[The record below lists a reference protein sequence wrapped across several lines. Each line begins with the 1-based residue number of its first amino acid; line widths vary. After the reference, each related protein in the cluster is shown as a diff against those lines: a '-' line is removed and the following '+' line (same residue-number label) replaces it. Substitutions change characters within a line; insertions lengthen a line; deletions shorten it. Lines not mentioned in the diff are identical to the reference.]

1 MKDKVWFLLFG
12 AGALACAYGFHLSV
26 VCFFIITIIVVLTQ
40 ILIFYFVKILR
51 KKEIEF
57 WNMTS
62 YMDQLICSY
71 KRLGHIRLAL
81 QDCCTVAT
89 ASGRLRKVLQR
100 AIHILETG
108 EGVRDDNIVTSAL
121 DEISVIYKSRRINLL
136 HHFLCHTDKM
146 GGEVAEALD
155 ILMTDLQMWKRRN
168 ALFLEEKKT
177 IIKEY
182 LVSLSLGLFLCLFSH
197 TLIPVSELAIVEK
210 KTVYQVSTCVVFVIL
225 ASVSLVFFLLMARG
239 LSEKKAEEKNSIALE
254 FSYWILAVTIYL
266 QNNSI
271 YRALI
276 LTKQEVTGVF
286 LEEVDKLLAKIY
298 DNPASLEPY
307 LAFCSKE
314 NIPEIQTGMKLL
326 YAVNQNGYQD
336 TKKQV
341 NMLVEQN
348 QLLMDYK
355 ERMIG
360 ESRIALYRLFKQ
372 APMVVAGGKI
382 ILDVLLFLY
391 VVAGNLSFLSSFR

>member
-1 MKDKVWFLLFG
+1 MKDKGYFLMFG
-12 AGALACAYGFHLSV
+12 VGILASAYGFRLSIV
-26 VCFFIITIIVVLTQ
+26 SFFIITITVVVTQ
-40 ILIFYFVKILR
+40 ILLLYFVKKLR
-51 KKEIEF
+51 EKEREF

-81 QDCCTVAT
+81 QDCCSIAT
-89 ASGRLRKVLQR
+89 SSDRLYKMLQR

-108 EGVRDDNIVTSAL
+108 EGAKDDNIVTTAL
-121 DEISVIYKSRRINLL
+121 SEISLIYNSRRIRLL
-136 HHFLCHTDKM
+136 HHFLCQTDKM

-155 ILMTDLQMWKRRN
+155 ILMTDLQMWKRRS
-168 ALFLEEKKT
+168 ALLLEEKKT

-182 LVSLSLGLFLCLFSH
+182 LLSLILGLVLCLFSH
-197 TLIPVSELAIVEK
+197 TLIPVNELKIIEK
-210 KTVYQVSTCVVFVIL
+210 TSVYQVSTCVVYVFLVG
-225 ASVSLVFFLLMARG
+225 ASLVFFQFMTKG
-239 LSEKKAEEKNSIALE
+239 LGEKQREEKNSIALE

-266 QNNSI
+266 QNNGI
-271 YRALI
+271 YQALI

-307 LAFCSKE
+307 LEFCSKE

-360 ESRIALYRLFKQ
+360 KSRIAIYRLFKQ
-372 APMVVAGGKI
+372 IPMVVAGGKI

-391 VVAGNLSFLSSFR
+391 VVAGNLSFLSSF